1 MIFAKYFVGFDDGIK
16 VIKYTLITR
25 NMIVYCEQTKRVIK
39 ERYKEFLLPYVGYVF
54 KKYRFYIL

>member
-25 NMIVYCEQTKRVIK
+25 NMIVYCEQTTRVIK
-39 ERYKEFLLPYVGYVF
+39 RT
-54 KKYRFYIL
+54 I